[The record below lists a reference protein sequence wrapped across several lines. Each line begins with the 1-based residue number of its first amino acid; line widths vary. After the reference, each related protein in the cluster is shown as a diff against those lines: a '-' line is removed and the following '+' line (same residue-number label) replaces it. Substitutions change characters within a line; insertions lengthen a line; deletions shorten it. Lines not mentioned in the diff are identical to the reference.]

1 MAGTEMNKRR
11 QYGSEALLIF
21 FSIFA
26 LAVSL
31 LVVSIRLMKQ
41 QAEGVPS
48 TALLILAVFGI
59 AGGVLGMLAAARS
72 RANSSPVEEAPL
84 PEAQPQ
90 AEANEPQESAAKVRL
105 GKYVQVLEEQNQDLR
120 EENKKLSEEAGKLR
134 SDTAEWQRRSLE
146 MLRMLDG
153 MGEDGSSIKKH
164 FAQLVSPL
172 GVGVIEP
179 EPGAAFDEKL
189 HQEAVTAPATDQ
201 EPGTVVE
208 CLEWGYTVNG
218 QVETPAKVI
227 VARTE

>member
-48 TALLILAVFGI
+48 TALLILAVIGI

-105 GKYVQVLEEQNQDLR
+105 GKYVQALEEQNQDLR

-134 SDTAEWQRRSLE
+134 SDTA
-146 MLRMLDG
+146 
-153 MGEDGSSIKKH
+153 
-164 FAQLVSPL
+164 
-172 GVGVIEP
+172 
-179 EPGAAFDEKL
+179 
-189 HQEAVTAPATDQ
+189 
-201 EPGTVVE
+201 
-208 CLEWGYTVNG
+208 
-218 QVETPAKVI
+218 
-227 VARTE
+227 